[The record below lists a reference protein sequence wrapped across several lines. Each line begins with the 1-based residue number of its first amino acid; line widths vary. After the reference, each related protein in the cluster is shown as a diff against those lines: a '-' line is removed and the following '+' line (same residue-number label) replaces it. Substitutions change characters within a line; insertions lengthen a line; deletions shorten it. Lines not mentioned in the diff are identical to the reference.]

1 MTTRRAFLGALALP
15 TVGSASALDPF
26 RGLRVLDELSP
37 RDASPEELAR
47 DEEFWGAV
55 ASAFDVDRGLVNFN
69 NGGVSPAP
77 RLVVDAVKRHIDRA
91 NEAPAYNM
99 WRLMQPQKEAV
110 RQALA
115 RVMGVSADEV
125 AITRNASEGLQT
137 CQFGIDL
144 EAGDEVLCTDQDYP
158 RMRNTFAQRAAR
170 EGIVVRQFKIP
181 TPCDDPAEIVA
192 LYRAHMTD
200 RTRIVLVSHVINLTG
215 QVLPVKEV
223 VALGR
228 ERGVPVIVDGAH
240 AFAHLDFDFAD
251 LDCDYYATSLHKW
264 LFAPIG
270 TGMLYVR
277 KERIRDLWPLMAG
290 NPGQE
295 DDIRKFEEIGTHPV
309 GIPLGV
315 AEALVF
321 HERLGAARKLARL
334 VHLRDRW
341 IHALRGDERFRLNT
355 SLVPGMAGG
364 IANFR
369 IEGIDSQA
377 LGRHLLA
384 KHRII
389 TTPIVH
395 EDFEGIRVSPSVYAT
410 LGEVDRFVAAVQDV
424 LDHGLPA

>member
-15 TVGSASALDPF
+15 TVAPATGFDPG
-26 RGLRVLDELSP
+26 RGLRALDELLP
-37 RDASPEELAR
+37 VEGTPFGLAR
-47 DEEFWGAV
+47 DEGFWGVV
-55 ASAFDVDRGLVNFN
+55 AEAFDVDRSLINFN

-115 RVMGVSADEV
+115 RVMGVSPEEV

-181 TPCDDPAEIVA
+181 TPCDDPDEIVA
-192 LYRAHMTD
+192 LYRQHMTD

-277 KERIRDLWPLMAG
+277 KERIGDLWPLMAG

-295 DDIRKFEEIGTHPV
+295 HDIRKFEEIGTHPV
-309 GIPLGV
+309 GLPLGV

-321 HERLGAARKLARL
+321 HERLGAARKFARL
-334 VHLRDRW
+334 VYLRDRW
-341 IHALRGDERFRLNT
+341 IRALQPDARFQLNT

-369 IEGIDSQA
+369 IEGIDSQE
-377 LGRHLLA
+377 LGRHLLS

-395 EDFEGIRVSPSVYAT
+395 EDFEGIRVSPSIYAT
-410 LGEVDRFVAAVQDV
+410 MGEIDRFVDAVQDV
-424 LDHGLPA
+424 LDHGLRD